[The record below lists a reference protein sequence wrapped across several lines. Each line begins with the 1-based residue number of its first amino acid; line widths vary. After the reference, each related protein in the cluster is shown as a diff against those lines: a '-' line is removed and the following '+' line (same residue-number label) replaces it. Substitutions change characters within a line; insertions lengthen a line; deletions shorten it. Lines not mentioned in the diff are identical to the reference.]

1 MKFYLSILL
10 CLVCLSCANQAD
22 QYIIRGS
29 FPGLQDG
36 MTVRLLNAET
46 RNKDEQLLA
55 ADTVKN
61 GRFELTGSVDAP
73 VMCHLWISNKDIVSN
88 KKQSRSLG
96 TRLFLDHSAIKIRT
110 PHFDSLYYISEYG
123 PDDRELLTEVVGGTL
138 QKDYMDYRQTVHANE
153 LEYSKY
159 NSILSTLNWDRMA
172 TPDKYTPE
180 EYHRLYTESYRLRKE
195 AAERLHADRMAFIR
209 SHRQSPLALYVANE
223 MISKSFSVPATDLE
237 EILARNCRIS
247 DTARAARFCRQAEQ
261 ACYFCK
267 DIHYPDVPLHTPT
280 FDTTLLSAHIRPGH
294 VTLIDCWASWCGPCR
309 AAIPKVKALYDKY
322 GRDRFDVISI
332 SLDSKKEDWQKA
344 LEEEKMP
351 WPQFIAGKRGYKQ
364 LTSRYNISSIPNLI
378 LIDGKGQVVCN
389 TFSPEEIRI
398 ELEQILR

>member
-247 DTARAARFCRQAEQ
+247 DTAEQ

-351 WPQFIAGKRGYKQ
+351 WPQFIAGNRGYKQ

>member
-1 MKFYLSILL
+1 M
-10 CLVCLSCANQAD
+10 
-22 QYIIRGS
+22 
-29 FPGLQDG
+29 
-36 MTVRLLNAET
+36 
-46 RNKDEQLLA
+46 
-55 ADTVKN
+55 
-61 GRFELTGSVDAP
+61 TGSVDAP

-351 WPQFIAGKRGYKQ
+351 WPQFIAGNRGYKQ

>member
-1 MKFYLSILL
+1 
-10 CLVCLSCANQAD
+10 
-22 QYIIRGS
+22 
-29 FPGLQDG
+29 

-61 GRFELTGSVDAP
+61 GRFELIGNVDAP

-96 TRLFLDHSAIKIRT
+96 TRLFLDHSAIEIRT

-138 QKDYMDYRQTVHANE
+138 PKDYMDYRQTVHANE
-153 LEYSKY
+153 LEYHKY
-159 NSILSTLNWDRMA
+159 NSVLSTLNWDRMA

-195 AAERLHADRMAFIR
+195 AAGRLHADRMAFIR
-209 SHRQSPLALYVANE
+209 SHRQSPLALYVAGE

-261 ACYFCK
+261 ARYFCK

-294 VTLIDCWASWCGPCR
+294 VMLIDCWASWCGPCR
-309 AAIPKVKALYDKY
+309 ASFPHLRKVYEANREKIE
-322 GRDRFDVISI
+322 FISV
-332 SLDSKKEDWQKA
+332 SLDKNDSDWRKA
-344 LEEEKMP
+344 TDEEKLP
-351 WPQFIAGKRGYKQ
+351 WQQYCATPSFSRAIGKAYKI
-364 LTSRYNISSIPNLI
+364 TSIPTFLLI
-378 LIDGKGQVVCN
+378 GPDGGII
-389 TFSPEEIRI
+389 FSGHDSNDLDAQ
-398 ELEQILR
+398 LEKL

>member
-351 WPQFIAGKRGYKQ
+351 WPQFIAGNRG
-364 LTSRYNISSIPNLI
+364 
-378 LIDGKGQVVCN
+378 
-389 TFSPEEIRI
+389 
-398 ELEQILR
+398 

>member
-1 MKFYLSILL
+1 
-10 CLVCLSCANQAD
+10 
-22 QYIIRGS
+22 
-29 FPGLQDG
+29 
-36 MTVRLLNAET
+36 
-46 RNKDEQLLA
+46 
-55 ADTVKN
+55 
-61 GRFELTGSVDAP
+61 
-73 VMCHLWISNKDIVSN
+73 
-88 KKQSRSLG
+88 
-96 TRLFLDHSAIKIRT
+96 
-110 PHFDSLYYISEYG
+110 
-123 PDDRELLTEVVGGTL
+123 
-138 QKDYMDYRQTVHANE
+138 
-153 LEYSKY
+153 
-159 NSILSTLNWDRMA
+159 
-172 TPDKYTPE
+172 
-180 EYHRLYTESYRLRKE
+180 
-195 AAERLHADRMAFIR
+195 
-209 SHRQSPLALYVANE
+209 

-351 WPQFIAGKRGYKQ
+351 WPQFIAGNRGYKQ